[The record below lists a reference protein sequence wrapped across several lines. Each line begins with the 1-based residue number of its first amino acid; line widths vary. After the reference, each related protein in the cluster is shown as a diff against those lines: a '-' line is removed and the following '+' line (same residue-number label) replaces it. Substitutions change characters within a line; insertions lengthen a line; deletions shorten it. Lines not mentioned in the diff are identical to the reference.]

1 MTPSKTPTTKSVSEF
16 LEELVKGTHQG
27 SVDDILHITKVIRT
41 ARETLSE
48 EDFRDLRDRWVKS
61 QGMDKGGQ
69 KVWSKLLQIGLDD
82 RLEELKDHL
91 PCTYTTLHLV
101 HCLSDEEL
109 KVGVAEGHI
118 HPKVSQGSLNRWVK
132 YFRFEGQTEE
142 VPEDFSSLVKVLG
155 PASVS
160 EEVLNRFKGDLDKLV
175 SVYGFKTQ
183 YEEDQTMVTLRQQRS
198 VDRSQEMES
207 RLTKDLRSTWD
218 RAEDSLK
225 TLFSIGSLEDLVL
238 APMQTFTGFLNKV
251 SKGRD
256 QFWSLHGT
264 DYIHKVALEYLRT
277 TARAQ
282 RFNYRRRLKEVAT
295 SHPQYAE
302 MVRNTLEEWMKY

>member
-69 KVWSKLLQIGLDD
+69 NVWSTLLRIGLDD

-160 EEVLNRFKGDLDKLV
+160 EEVLNRWGDTWKVKTFKKVATGLGYQVNPGRDRFQKVVNGVTEDWYRIVPAVQPSNPLKGFVDTPKEEGSSGDLRD
-175 SVYGFKTQ
+175 F
-183 YEEDQTMVTLRQQRS
+183 
-198 VDRSQEMES
+198 
-207 RLTKDLRSTWD
+207 
-218 RAEDSLK
+218 
-225 TLFSIGSLEDLVL
+225 
-238 APMQTFTGFLNKV
+238 FT
-251 SKGRD
+251 D
-256 QFWSLHGT
+256 
-264 DYIHKVALEYLRT
+264 D
-277 TARAQ
+277 
-282 RFNYRRRLKEVAT
+282 
-295 SHPQYAE
+295 
-302 MVRNTLEEWMKY
+302 

>member
-1 MTPSKTPTTKSVSEF
+1 MTPSKTPTTKSISEF

-198 VDRSQEMES
+198 VDRSKEMES

-225 TLFSIGSLEDLVL
+225 TLFSLGSLEDLVL

>member
-41 ARETLSE
+41 ARETLTE

-118 HPKVSQGSLNRWVK
+118 HPKVSQGALNRWVK

-155 PASVS
+155 PSSVS
-160 EEVLNRFKGDLDKLV
+160 EEVLTRFKGDLEKLV

-183 YEEDQTMVTLRQQRS
+183 YEEDQTMVTL
-198 VDRSQEMES
+198 
-207 RLTKDLRSTWD
+207 
-218 RAEDSLK
+218 
-225 TLFSIGSLEDLVL
+225 
-238 APMQTFTGFLNKV
+238 
-251 SKGRD
+251 
-256 QFWSLHGT
+256 
-264 DYIHKVALEYLRT
+264 
-277 TARAQ
+277 
-282 RFNYRRRLKEVAT
+282 
-295 SHPQYAE
+295 
-302 MVRNTLEEWMKY
+302 